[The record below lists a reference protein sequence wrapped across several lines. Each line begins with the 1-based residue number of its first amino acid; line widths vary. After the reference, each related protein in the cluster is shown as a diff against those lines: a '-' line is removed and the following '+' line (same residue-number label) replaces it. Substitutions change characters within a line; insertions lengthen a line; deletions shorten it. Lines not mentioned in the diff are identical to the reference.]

1 MEPSEIY
8 YVSVAFV
15 LGAVLGSFLNVV
27 IYRLPLGLS
36 VVRPASSCPRCK
48 TRVKWYDNVPI
59 ASYLVLGG
67 RCRSCSWRIPAKYLV
82 VESLSAVAAAGIVW
96 RHGFTLEAAWVFA
109 FVAIMLAVTF
119 IDWKHQIIPDQLS
132 IGGVVLG
139 WVGAAFF
146 LDIGLVESLIGSL
159 AGAGVILIVAVVY
172 KSVRKVHGM
181 GGGDVKLMAAIGA
194 FLGWQMVFPV
204 LFIAALCGSVY
215 GIYLMRS
222 GGDGKTAVAF
232 GSFLA
237 PAACLMMF
245 VGSRILEAYWGL
257 FRP

>member
-1 MEPSEIY
+1 MEPFDGY

-27 IYRLPLGLS
+27 IYRLPLGKS
-36 VVRPASSCPRCK
+36 VVRPPSSCPKCK
-48 TRVKWYDNVPI
+48 KRVAWYDNVPVV
-59 ASYLVLGG
+59 SYLVLRG
-67 RCRSCSWRIPAKYLV
+67 RCRGCGWRLPVKYPLV
-82 VESLSAVAAAGIVW
+82 EFISAASAAAIVW
-96 RHGFTLEAAWVFA
+96 HYGFTPEAAWLYA
-109 FVAIMLAVTF
+109 FVAIMLAITL

-146 LDIGLVESLIGSL
+146 LEIGLLQSLIGSVV
-159 AGAGVILIVAVVY
+159 GAGVILLIAVVY
-172 KSVRKVHGM
+172 KGVRKVHGM
-181 GGGDVKLMAAIGA
+181 GGGDVKLMATIGA
-194 FLGWQMVFPV
+194 FLGWQMVLPV
-204 LFIAALCGSVY
+204 LFIAAFFGSIY

-245 VGSRILEAYWGL
+245 AGPHFLEAYWGL
-257 FRP
+257 SRP